1 MNTHPLIAAL
11 AGMVVGAA
19 IGIPLFIRYG
29 PAIERRL
36 DRIKWLVRAETWLF
50 RTFGQ

>member
-1 MNTHPLIAAL
+1 MIILSSL
-11 AGMVVGAA
+11 AGMLVGAA

-29 PAIERRL
+29 PALERQL
-36 DRIKWLVRAETWLF
+36 DKIKWLLRAETWLF